1 MNSPHEIAP
10 QRALHDVAGTPRAR
24 FDLLGPLPTGTT
36 VLEASA
42 GTGKTFTIA
51 GLVTRYVA
59 EGVATLDELLVVTFG
74 RAATRELRDRV
85 RERLVSA
92 RDGLRDPDRARAQ
105 SDELLRHLASAD
117 AAARYQRLVVALA
130 SFDAATVATTHQFC
144 QQMLI
149 GLGTAGD
156 VDAGAV
162 LVENLDD
169 LVTEVVQDLYLRKW
183 GTGDDI
189 PSLSVKEAHELAR
202 VVVDDGQAILV
213 PEASDDGI
221 AATRLRFARAVRDE
235 VERRKRARRI
245 LGFDDLLT
253 RLQRTL
259 ADPHTGPAAAA
270 RLRARYRIVLVDEFQ
285 DTDPVQWDILKRA
298 FHGVATLVLI
308 GDPKQAI
315 YAFRG
320 ADVYA
325 YLDAAKE
332 AQHHATLAQNWRSD
346 PALLLGLDAL
356 FRGAALG
363 DPRIAVTEVA
373 AAYEGRMLDTD
384 AAPVRVRM
392 VRGASPAV
400 DAARQVVTGDLVRE
414 IVTLLDGGVPLRPR
428 GGDAARPVQPGDIAV
443 VVRTNTQLDLV
454 HEALLAAG
462 IPSVQRTTS
471 SVFRTSAAAD
481 WIVLLEALEQPHRS
495 GRVRRLAVSPFVG
508 WDAAGLERNDVDRLA
523 LRVRHWL
530 RVCDERGVAALLE
543 TISRDERMPS
553 RLLGHLDGERKLTDL
568 RHVGEAL
575 HAATLAGQ
583 LGLTAGLEWLRHRV
597 EEAGEDS
604 SVERSRR
611 LDSDAAAV
619 QVVTVHASKGLEF
632 PVVYVPFAWDRFVF
646 EPDIPLY
653 HEVGTDRRVRNVGG
667 ANSPGFRADQARH
680 KSEEFGEDLRL
691 LYVALTRAQAQVT
704 AWWAPSSRNTQCA
717 PLHRLLF
724 TDAPAADVPERLPVP
739 SGANALTR
747 ATKLAVTGCLS
758 VEAVPDSGAP
768 SWIRPATATS
778 ALSAAAFDRPLDT
791 SWRRTSYSALTAG
804 VHEAT
809 SPIATEPE
817 VAEKDDEP
825 ATSVPSGAAIE
836 LADVISP
843 MDALPGGT
851 AFGTLVHAVLER
863 VDPTTGDLPAEVHMH
878 VEAQLNRVGPAD
890 LDPSVL
896 TAALLPALE
905 TPLGPLAGGRALRDI
920 APADRLAELDFELPL
935 RGGDRPNGTSRLA
948 ELAALLAD
956 HLAADD
962 PLAGYAEQL
971 RDPVL
976 GDVVLKGYLAGS
988 IDAVVRVDGRYFV
1001 IDYKTNRLGVPDAP
1015 LTAWDYRLPAMAVA
1029 MRQAH
1034 YPLQALLYDV
1044 AVHRYLRWRLPAYD
1058 PDEHLG
1064 GVLYLFLRGMCG
1076 PGISFADGTVP
1087 GVFAWRPP
1095 AALVIATSDLL
1106 AVGAAA

>member
-1 MNSPHEIAP
+1 MTAP
-10 QRALHDVAGTPRAR
+10 

-36 VLEASA
+36 LLEASA

-59 EGVATLDELLVVTFG
+59 EGEATLDELLVVTFG

-92 RDGLRDPDRARAQ
+92 RDGLRDPQRAREQ
-105 SDELLRHLASAD
+105 TDDELLRYLASTDVD
-117 AAARYQRLVVALA
+117 ARRQRLVVALA

-169 LVTEVVQDLYLRKW
+169 LITEVVQDLYLRKW
-183 GTGDDI
+183 GHGADVT
-189 PSLSVKEAHELAR
+189 PPLTVAEAQQLAR
-202 VVVDDGQAILV
+202 IVVDDGQAILL
-213 PEASDDGI
+213 PDLDDDSV
-221 AATRLRFARAVRDE
+221 AALRVRFARAVRDE
-235 VERRKRARRI
+235 VDRRKRTRRV

-253 RLQRTL
+253 RLQQTL
-259 ADPHTGPAAAA
+259 ADPRTGPAAAA
-270 RLRARYRIVLVDEFQ
+270 RLRARYRVVLVDEFQ

-325 YLDAAKE
+325 YLDAAGE
-332 AQHHATLAQNWRSD
+332 AHARATLAKNWRSD
-346 PALLLGLDAL
+346 PALLRGLDAL
-356 FRGAALG
+356 FRRAALG
-363 DPRIAVTEVA
+363 DARISVA
-373 AAYEGRMLDTD
+373 QVEAAHDRQSLDTD
-384 AAPVRVRM
+384 AAPVRIRM
-392 VRGASPAV
+392 VGAGATAV
-400 DAARQVVTGDLVRE
+400 DEARQLVIGDLVAE
-414 IVTLLDGGVPLRPR
+414 IVALLRAGPMLQPRDGGPRRPIEPA
-428 GGDAARPVQPGDIAV
+428 DLAV
-443 VVRTNTQLDLV
+443 IVRTNSQLDLV
-454 HEALLAAG
+454 HDALTAAG

-471 SVFRTSAAAD
+471 SVFRTSAAAN
-481 WIVLLEALEQPHRS
+481 WIVLLEALEQPHRA
-495 GRVRRLAVSPFVG
+495 GRVRRLAVTPFVG
-508 WDAAGLERNDVDRLA
+508 WDAAGLEHNDVDRLA
-523 LRVRHWL
+523 LRVRRWL
-530 RVCDERGVAALLE
+530 RTYEERGVAALLE
-543 TISRDERMPS
+543 TISRDERLPS
-553 RLLGHLDGERKLTDL
+553 RLLGHIDGERELTDL

-575 HAATLAGQ
+575 HAATMAGQ

-597 EEAGEDS
+597 DEAGDDS

-632 PVVYVPFAWDRFVF
+632 PVVYVPFGWDRFVF
-646 EPDIPLY
+646 EPEIPLF
-653 HEVGTDRRVRNVGG
+653 HDDATGRRVRNVGG
-667 ANSPGFRADQARH
+667 SGSPNFRADQARH
-680 KSEEFGEDLRL
+680 KTEEFGEDLRL

-724 TDAPAADVPERLPVP
+724 SAEPAREIPERAPVP
-739 SGANALTR
+739 NGATALR
-747 ATKLAVTGCLS
+747 HAAELELAGCLA
-758 VEAVPDSGAP
+758 VEAVPEPTHAA
-768 SWIRPATATS
+768 WTRPAAAAAS
-778 ALSAAAFDRPLDT
+778 LSAAELDRTLDT

-804 VHEAT
+804 VHDAAP
-809 SPIATEPE
+809 SIGSEPE
-817 VAEKDDEP
+817 MPEKDDEP
-825 ATSVPSGAAIE
+825 PTTVATAAAKE
-836 LADVISP
+836 LHDVVSP
-843 MDALPGGT
+843 MAALPGGT

-863 VDPTTGDLPAEVHMH
+863 VDTTAADLPVEVEAH
-878 VEAQLNRVGPAD
+878 VRAQLNRVGPAE
-890 LDPSVL
+890 LDAAQLS
-896 TAALLPALE
+896 AALLPALE
-905 TPLGPLAGGRALRDI
+905 TPLGPIAAGRALRDI
-920 APADRLAELDFELPL
+920 AAADRLAELDFELPL
-935 RGGDRPNGTSRLA
+935 RGGDRPNGTSRLT
-948 ELAALLAD
+948 ELADLLTA
-956 HLAADD
+956 HLRADD

-988 IDAVVRVDGRYFV
+988 IDAVVRVGDRYVV

-1015 LTAWDYRLPAMAVA
+1015 LTAWDYRAAAMAEA
-1029 MRQAH
+1029 MLQAH

-1044 AVHRYLRWRLPAYD
+1044 ALHRFLRWRLADYEPAR
-1058 PDEHLG
+1058 HLG

-1076 PGISFADGTVP
+1076 PGRTFADGTVP
-1087 GVFAWRPP
+1087 GVFAWQPP
-1095 AALVIATSDLL
+1095 VALVTAASDLL
-1106 AVGAAA
+1106 AVGAA